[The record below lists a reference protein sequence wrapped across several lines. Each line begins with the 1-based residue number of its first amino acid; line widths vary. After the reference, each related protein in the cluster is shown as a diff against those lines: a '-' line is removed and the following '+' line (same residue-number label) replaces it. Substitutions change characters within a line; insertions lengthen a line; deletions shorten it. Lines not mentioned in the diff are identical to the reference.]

1 MVDLSH
7 SLTLITNHICRSQ
20 FSAVAHRHMY
30 IMPLLKGI
38 EAFSTV
44 LGLQTYSTCDD
55 QLMADLCTLSHL
67 AIYDHKYYGNY
78 IRFCVHWICG

>member
-1 MVDLSH
+1 
-7 SLTLITNHICRSQ
+7 
-20 FSAVAHRHMY
+20 MY

-38 EAFSTV
+38 EANIEANIEAISTV

-67 AIYDHKYYGNY
+67 AI
-78 IRFCVHWICG
+78 C